1 MYAIDVKKQTIGI
14 LATVP
19 TTVNAAIPPTTK
31 KIASE
36 IAAKTPMAI
45 RLRVYIIY
53 VLKMKVE

>member
-45 RLRVYIIY
+45 RSRVFR
-53 VLKMKVE
+53 LF